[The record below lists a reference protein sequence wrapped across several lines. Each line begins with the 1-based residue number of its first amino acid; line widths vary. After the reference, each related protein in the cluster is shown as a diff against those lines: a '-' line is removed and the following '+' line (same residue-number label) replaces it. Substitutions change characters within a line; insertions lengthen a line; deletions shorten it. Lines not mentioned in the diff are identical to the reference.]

1 MVDGDYAVTNG
12 AVIAL
17 SEKEAALQRIL
28 LALKTKRGSF
38 PLLPEYG
45 SRLHLLLQ
53 EKPSARESMAAA
65 YVQELLA
72 QERDVTLDALELTQV
87 DGKTLLLTLQL
98 RWQEEAVSTSVTI
111 GGEA

>member
-1 MVDGDYAVTNG
+1 MTNG
-12 AVIAL
+12 AVTVL

-38 PLLPEYG
+38 PLLPDYG

-65 YVQELLA
+65 YVQEALA
-72 QERDVTLDALELTQV
+72 GESNLSLQSISLTQG
-87 DGKTLLLTLQL
+87 DHQMLMTIHFIWQNETL
-98 RWQEEAVSTSVTI
+98 STSMTI